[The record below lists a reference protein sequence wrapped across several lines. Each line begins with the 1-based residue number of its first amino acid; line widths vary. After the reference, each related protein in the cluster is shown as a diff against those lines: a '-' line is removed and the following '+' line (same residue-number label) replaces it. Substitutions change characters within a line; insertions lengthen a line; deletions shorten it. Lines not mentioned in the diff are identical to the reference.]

1 MAKSSST
8 KQQKEGGKAAPVKVK
23 AGKTSAA
30 ANKKK
35 PKIARPIPK
44 SWPVSSHLSYP
55 PPNSTTT
62 NDDDDDDS
70 TTEQQTSLKPGKTL
84 QQNCNGCDVFLR
96 KSAVQSTSASII
108 PTKQN
113 SNSKGAV
120 KRFLIVFP
128 GRMTLKAPPA
138 AVPTASAAAVVSK
151 EVASKDETS
160 AADNDIK
167 KDDNATTKEDKPETT
182 AAAKPTKRNPFA
194 PSNPPQLLGRLVSLG
209 GADQKVELQIPFP
222 KDDNTNDDNKP
233 DVRAQNEQQQ
243 PQKQMVMSGRAIPLS
258 GKYMVLSFKR
268 TGGKDS
274 IAASSALTPKN
285 KKMGT
290 GSIACKD
297 IFRSVIVLGESQLVD
312 QNGKKKV
319 DVGSSGCGSED
330 VRVSHYGGSERT
342 VDGGGKNDASNISAA
357 AKRKFK
363 SVTAPTQFKQTHDG
377 DESSVVDSL
386 DSDDEENDDDDND
399 DIEMKNGSDDEFV
412 PISSKKKRSASASK
426 KRKSSD
432 SNDVETPAARKRTP
446 RRSAAKA
453 AKVKYV
459 DDDSDVDM
467 SDNDSDKS
475 DDDNSG
481 KSPTVTQEIDDDSD
495 VSSVVEE
502 IVPKKKRASVA
513 PASKKRK
520 LSSGSSRNESSCIVI
535 DSDDDDIKTPKLA
548 GKTNGLKKATAYKSA
563 AAKGNAKTVQAAPS
577 SPLKSV
583 SPRRR
588 KKLSPNKPSPKKPV
602 SLDLDDDPFAFL

>member
-1 MAKSSST
+1 MVKSSSA

-23 AGKTSAA
+23 VGKTSVA

-55 PPNSTTT
+55 PPNSTTNT
-62 NDDDDDDS
+62 NDNNEDDDS
-70 TTEQQTSLKPGKTL
+70 ATEQQTSLKPGKTL

-113 SNSKGAV
+113 SHSKGAV

-138 AVPTASAAAVVSK
+138 AAPTAAAAALK
-151 EVASKDETS
+151 EDASKDETNDG
-160 AADNDIK
+160 DNDIK
-167 KDDNATTKEDKPETT
+167 KDDNATTKEDKSETT
-182 AAAKPTKRNPFA
+182 AAKPTKRNPFA
-194 PSNPPQLLGRLVSLG
+194 PANPPQLLGRLVSLG
-209 GADQKVELQIPFP
+209 GADQKVELRIPFP
-222 KDDNTNDDNKP
+222 SNNNTNDDNKP
-233 DVRAQNEQQQ
+233 KDNVKAQNEQ
-243 PQKQMVMSGRAIPLS
+243 QKQMVMSGRAIPLS

-274 IAASSALTPKN
+274 IAASSASTPKN

-297 IFRSVIVLGESQLVD
+297 IFRSVIVLGESQMVD
-312 QNGKKKV
+312 QDDRKKV
-319 DVGSSGCGSED
+319 DVGSSSGCGED

-342 VDGGGKNDASNISAA
+342 VDGGGKNDASTSAGAA

-363 SVTAPTQFKQTHDG
+363 SVTAPTTSLKQTHDG
-377 DESSVVDSL
+377 DENSVMESL
-386 DSDDEENDDDDND
+386 GSDSDEEDDDD

-412 PISSKKKRSASASK
+412 PISSKKKQSASASK

-432 SNDVETPAARKRTP
+432 SNVDTPVARKRTP

-453 AKVKYV
+453 AKVKYA

-513 PASKKRK
+513 PANKKRK
-520 LSSGSSRNESSCIVI
+520 LSGGSSRNGDADESSCIVI
-535 DSDDDDIKTPKLA
+535 DSDDDDIKTPKPSS
-548 GKTNGLKKATAYKSA
+548 KTNGLKKATGSRSVT
-563 AAKGNAKTVQAAPS
+563 AKGKAPS